1 METLSE
7 DALLQWLDQ
16 SRPSPEEH
24 RLRRETGGDWRWLW
38 DAVSY
43 FQCSN
48 EQLLTVAKKL
58 KGGGYIGCMAGSEV
72 ELSHPVEILS
82 NGRARLLKMA
92 TLKRRLEVD
101 ADRRRDV
108 RRKKKIEAQKMYYKK
123 TPLIESRL
131 LPLPKAKSK
140 TAQVE
145 SFEDREWWEP
155 GLPDALVRL
164 ASNLENHGG
173 KAESA
178 ALSRELNRHPSDIL
192 IKHNKKWNRW
202 IKTFIKKPSRGV
214 YQLRVKTSL

>member
-16 SRPSPEEH
+16 SHPSPEEH
-24 RLRRETGGDWRWLW
+24 RLRREVGVEWRWLW
-38 DAVSY
+38 DAGSY

-48 EQLLTVAKKL
+48 EQLLTVARNL
-58 KGGGYIGCMAGSEV
+58 KGGIGCMAGSEV
-72 ELSHPVEILS
+72 ELSSPVEILS

-92 TLKRRLEVD
+92 TLKRRLEED
-101 ADRRRDV
+101 ADRRREV

-140 TAQVE
+140 TAQAQ

-155 GLPDALVRL
+155 GLPDALVQL
-164 ASNLENHGG
+164 ASKLENHGG

-192 IKHNKKWNRW
+192 IKHNKKRNRW
-202 IKTFIKKPSRGV
+202 IKKFIKKLNRGV
-214 YQLRVKTSL
+214 YQLKVKSSL